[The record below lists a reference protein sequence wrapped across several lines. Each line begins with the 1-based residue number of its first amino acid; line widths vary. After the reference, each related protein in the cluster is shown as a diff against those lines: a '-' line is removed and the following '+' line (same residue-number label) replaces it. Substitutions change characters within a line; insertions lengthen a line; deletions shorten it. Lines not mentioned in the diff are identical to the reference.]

1 VETILFLIIVGIL
14 STIFGKGKR
23 KGTPSAKRPFS
34 TNSKD
39 IRTIFKEFTNYVPS
53 KTSPI
58 NSELKTE
65 SLKHNLKDLEKE
77 YQQVRQESEISRIGM
92 ATSRQLAEKNDEQPI
107 MHKHEDGET
116 IIFEKPDANTLVNGI
131 IWSEILGEP
140 RSKKPYM
147 TKRR

>member
-1 VETILFLIIVGIL
+1 METILFLIIVGIL

-39 IRTIFKEFTNYVPS
+39 IRTIFKELTNYEPS

-58 NSELKTE
+58 NSELKVE
-65 SLKHNLKDLEKE
+65 SINNNLQDLEKE

-92 ATSRQLAEKNDEQPI
+92 AASRQIAEKNNDQPI
-107 MHKHEDGET
+107 MNKPEDNET
-116 IIFEKPDANTLVNGI
+116 VIFEKPDANTLVNGI